1 MHLEGWIYIKISNIL
16 SSPSLDIK
24 TKPKKDTITCYTYYK
39 RMPFIG
45 GDVRVKPDT
54 TGDAVK
60 KLFFFLTIVY
70 KNQKNKEKKE
80 IIFLFLKNTI

>member
-1 MHLEGWIYIKISNIL
+1 
-16 SSPSLDIK
+16 
-24 TKPKKDTITCYTYYK
+24 
-39 RMPFIG
+39 MPFIG